1 MSRRRALHSGRGS
14 EAQVSI
20 LVGIVLNMESTS
32 DWSELV
38 RCVSCRQVYDL
49 AFAGIPTR
57 GGVGCPECGGAGWL
71 AERVPIEESAAPP
84 RE

>member
-1 MSRRRALHSGRGS
+1 VS

-20 LVGIVLNMESTS
+20 LVGIVLNMESRS
-32 DWSELV
+32 DRSELV

-49 AFAGIPTR
+49 ACARIPTK

-71 AERVPIEESAAPP
+71 AERIPIEESAAPP
-84 RE
+84 RQ